1 VAIGSLQTCFIAVAP
16 IENPVAPADVD
27 LLKALSDDV
36 VRALEAIGV
45 PAYVV
50 DCHRRVRWQN
60 AASVELVG
68 DLRGRLDGS
77 VGLEAGD
84 LKRVRTAWAEKLDG
98 ATHAQLEVSIP
109 RPDGIRVRVAVN
121 SVPLR
126 DRDGEM
132 IGSFGLVHVLEE
144 LVPPAAGAPSLS
156 PRERQTLTL
165 LAAGLS
171 TGQMAQQM
179 GLSPETV
186 RNYVK
191 RVLRSLGARSRVEA
205 VAKGR
210 QAGLI

>member
-1 VAIGSLQTCFIAVAP
+1 MAP
-16 IENPVAPADVD
+16 IENPVAPADAD

-36 VRALEAIGV
+36 VRALEAIRV

-98 ATHAQLEVSIP
+98 ASHAQLEVAIP
-109 RPDGIRVRVAVN
+109 RPDGTRVRVAVN

-126 DRDGEM
+126 DKDGEM

-144 LVPPAAGAPSLS
+144 LGPQVAGAPYLS